1 MFAEKVAEL
10 RNTDIT
16 TYLSNVGKCHHFPGF
31 PFCGLKRKSRTPADI
46 LLAEYEDKIDASA
59 LMDPTNFVE
68 TIGVTLAN
76 QRTGRTTF
84 VAQALSGE
92 FYRMERDRANV
103 ASHVITE
110 AEAVDLINAASA
122 NQLRVAVQKYSSFVS

>member
-16 TYLSNVGKCHHFPGF
+16 TYLSNVGKCHHFPDF

-68 TIGVTLAN
+68 TIGVPLLFACLALGGHIRVGMEDN
-76 QRTGRTTF
+76 VMYAKGVLAESNVQF
-84 VAQALSGE
+84 V
-92 FYRMERDRANV
+92 ERARRVIEEYGKQV
-103 ASHVITE
+103 ATP
-110 AEAVDLINAASA
+110 AEARGILG
-122 NQLRVAVQKYSSFVS
+122 LK

>member
-16 TYLSNVGKCHHFPGF
+16 TYLSNVGKCHHFLDF

-76 QRTGRTTF
+76 PRTGRTTF